1 MALATAKKVIAP
13 NVGMSDEQRQSIT
26 DMLKRTLADQHI
38 LYMKLRNYHWNV
50 TGPQFHALHE
60 LFEEQYDEL
69 AEAIDETA
77 ERIRQYGTFAPGTF
91 QEMLEYARLSEQPGD
106 VPAAREMVENL
117 VADHETFIRQL
128 REDTDVVGGQLDDV
142 AIEDYYTQMIQDH
155 QEMAWMLRAF
165 LEGES
170 L

>member
-1 MALATAKKVIAP
+1 
-13 NVGMSDEQRQSIT
+13 
-26 DMLKRTLADQHI
+26 
-38 LYMKLRNYHWNV
+38 
-50 TGPQFHALHE
+50 
-60 LFEEQYDEL
+60 
-69 AEAIDETA
+69 
-77 ERIRQYGTFAPGTF
+77 
-91 QEMLEYARLSEQPGD
+91 MLEYARLSEQPGD
-106 VPAAREMVENL
+106 VPPARDMVENL